1 MIEKMLRGCAA
12 FFLYQRL
19 TEIETHSS
27 VFVKKKKKEK
37 EETKNL
43 RSEGLR
49 SATRRSSRAD
59 ARASRHWWKE
69 EVT

>member
-27 VFVKKKKKEK
+27 VFVKKKKGKRK
-37 EETKNL
+37 KQ
-43 RSEGLR
+43 
-49 SATRRSSRAD
+49 
-59 ARASRHWWKE
+59 KI
-69 EVT
+69 